1 MSKRSLFW
9 GQASGKLGEA
19 VFYRAGG
26 EQRTR
31 AYVKN
36 IKNPKSLAQMKNRI
50 LMNNVVS
57 AFRSMKPILSVSFP
71 MKAANQSGFNAFVK
85 ANKNVVPYA
94 ISKEDVQYG
103 GCMPYRMFVS
113 QGDIPI
119 NTNVVLQELQDAT
132 EPDAM
137 GRWYPTMNGLLPNP
151 AVLQALPEKEAA
163 IVVTPQQL
171 YTIMT
176 ANGNPLGLPAEF
188 KVTILGSFYG
198 TGANDA
204 PSEMF
209 FMGWKTY
216 VCRADDKARI
226 IEGGDALATEWL
238 NIEAIPSKFED
249 KGTEDEPSFNA
260 TIENLA
266 LRNGFLSES
275 KSVQHVWGVIVSWTE
290 NGKQRVTTSRIQGGS
305 DIAELVKDWEEGGF
319 VYDQIL
325 NFYGYSEE
333 SLLATK

>member
-1 MSKRSLFW
+1 MAKGSQFW
-9 GQASGKLGEA
+9 GAASGKLGQQ
-19 VFYRAGG
+19 VLYRAGG
-26 EQRTR
+26 EQRAR

-36 IKNPKSLAQMKNRI
+36 IKNPKTLAQMKNRI

-71 MKAANQSGFNAFVK
+71 MKASNQSGFNAFVK
-85 ANKNVVPYA
+85 ANKNTVPYA
-94 ISKEDVQYG
+94 ISKEDVQFG

-113 QGDIPI
+113 QGDIAI

-132 EPDAM
+132 DPDAM
-137 GRWYPTMNGLLPNP
+137 GRWYPTINGLIPGK
-151 AVLQALPEKEAA
+151 VLLENLPEGEAA
-163 IVVTPQQL
+163 FHVTPQQL

-176 ANGNPLGLPAEF
+176 ANGNPLGLPSEF
-188 KVTILGSFYG
+188 KVTIVGSYYG

-216 VCRADDKARI
+216 VCRADEKAHI
-226 IEGGDALATEWL
+226 IVGGDAQATEWL
-238 NIEAIPSKFED
+238 AINAIPTRIESV
-249 KGTEDEPSFNA
+249 GTEEEPAYNA
-260 TIENLA
+260 TIENLS
-266 LRNGFLSES
+266 LRNGFLNES
-275 KSVQHVWGVIVSWTE
+275 KSEQHVWGVIVSWTE
-290 NGKQRVTTSRIQGGS
+290 NGKQRVTTSRISGGYE
-305 DIAELVKDWEEGGF
+305 IEELVKDWEENGF

-325 NFYGYSEE
+325 TQYGYSAE

>member
-36 IKNPKSLAQMKNRI
+36 IKNPKTLAQMKNRI
-50 LMNNVVS
+50 IMNNVVS
-57 AFRSMKPILSVSFP
+57 AFRSMKPILSVAFP

-85 ANKNVVPYA
+85 ANKNTVPYA
-94 ISKEDVQYG
+94 ITKEDVQYG

-119 NTNVVLQELQDAT
+119 NTNVVLQELEDAT
-132 EPDAM
+132 GSDGM
-137 GRWYPTMNGLLPNP
+137 SRWYPTMNGLLPGSS
-151 AVLQALPEKEAA
+151 VLEKLPEQEASIA
-163 IVVTPQQL
+163 LTPQQL
-171 YTIMT
+171 YSLMT
-176 ANGNPLGLPAEF
+176 ANGNPMGLPAEF

-216 VCRADDKARI
+216 VCRPDDKAHI
-226 IEGGDALATEWL
+226 IVGGDAQATEWL
-238 NIEAIPSKFED
+238 QIMAIPSSIES
-249 KGTEDEPSFNA
+249 KGTEDNPAFNA

-266 LRNGFLSES
+266 LRNGFLNENKSE
-275 KSVQHVWGVIVSWTE
+275 QHVWGVIVSWTD
-290 NGKQRVTTSRIQGGS
+290 NGKQRVTTSRIQGSS
-305 DIAELVKDWEEGGF
+305 DIPELVKDWEENGF
-319 VYDQIL
+319 VYNQIL
-325 NFYGYSEE
+325 SFYGYSAE

>member
-31 AYVKN
+31 TYVKN
-36 IKNPKSLAQMKNRI
+36 VKNPKSLAQMKNRI

-71 MKAANQSGFNAFVK
+71 MKADNQSGFNAFVK
-85 ANKNVVPYA
+85 ANKNIVPYA

-113 QGDIPI
+113 QGDIAM
-119 NTNVVLQELQDAT
+119 NTNVVLKELTDAT
-132 EPDAM
+132 DPEAA
-137 GRWYPTMNGLLPNP
+137 GRWYPTMNGLLPN
-151 AVLQALPEKEAA
+151 AAALHSLPEKEPA
-163 IVVTPQQL
+163 IAVTPQQL
-171 YTIMT
+171 YSIMT
-176 ANGNPLGLPAEF
+176 DNGNPLGLPAEF
-188 KVTILGSFYG
+188 KVTIVGSYYG
-198 TGANDA
+198 TGANEA
-204 PSEMF
+204 PSELF

-216 VCRADDKARI
+216 VCRADDKARVI
-226 IEGGDALATEWL
+226 VGGDALATEWL
-238 NIEAIPSKFED
+238 DVLAIPSKFED
-249 KGTEDEPSFNA
+249 KGSEDKPSFDA

-275 KSVQHVWGVIVSWTE
+275 KSEQHVWGVIVSWTD
-290 NGKQRVTTSRIQGGS
+290 NGKQRVTTSRIQGGFGVA
-305 DIAELVKDWEEGGF
+305 DLVKDWEEGGF

-325 NFYGYSEE
+325 SFYGYSAE

>member
-50 LMNNVVS
+50 IMNNVVS

-85 ANKNVVPYA
+85 ANKNTVPYA

-119 NTNVVLQELQDAT
+119 NTNVELKELKDAT
-132 EPDAM
+132 DPDAM
-137 GRWYPTMNGLLPNP
+137 GSWYPTMNGLLPGS
-151 AVLQALPEKEAA
+151 AVLEKLPEEEAA
-163 IVVTPQQL
+163 IAVTPQQL
-171 YTIMT
+171 YSIMT
-176 ANGNPLGLPAEF
+176 ANGNPMGLPAEF
-188 KVTILGSFYG
+188 KVTILGSYYG

-204 PSEMF
+204 PSELF

-216 VCRADDKARI
+216 VCRADDKARVI
-226 IEGGDALATEWL
+226 VGGDALANEWL
-238 NIEAIPSKFED
+238 KIEAIPSKFED
-249 KGTEDEPSFNA
+249 KGTEDAPAFDA

-266 LRNGFLSES
+266 LRNGFLAENKSE
-275 KSVQHVWGVIVSWTE
+275 QHVWGVIVSWTE
-290 NGKQRVTTSRIQGGS
+290 NGKQRVTTSRIQGGYE
-305 DIAELVKDWEEGGF
+305 IAELVKDWEENGF
-319 VYDQIL
+319 VYEQIL
-325 NFYGYSEE
+325 SFYGYSAE

>member
-9 GQASGKLGEA
+9 GQATGKLGET
-19 VFYRAGG
+19 VLYRAGG
-26 EQRTR
+26 EQRAR

-36 IKNPKSLAQMKNRI
+36 IKNPKTMAQMKNRI

-57 AFRSMKPILSVSFP
+57 AFRSMKPILSESFP
-71 MKAANQSGFNAFVK
+71 LKAANQSGFNAFVK
-85 ANKNVVPYA
+85 ANKNTVPYA
-94 ISKEDVQYG
+94 ISKEDVQFG
-103 GCMPYRMFVS
+103 GCMPYRMFVA

-132 EPDAM
+132 DPDAM
-137 GRWYPTMNGLLPNP
+137 GRWYPTIDGLLPSK
-151 AVLQALPEKEAA
+151 AVLKALPEKEAA

-171 YTIMT
+171 YSIMT
-176 ANGNPLGLPAEF
+176 DNGNPMGLPSEF
-188 KVTILGSFYG
+188 KVTILGSYYG
-198 TGANDA
+198 TGANEA

-216 VCRADDKARI
+216 VCRADEKARVI
-226 IEGGDALATEWL
+226 VGGDALATEWL

-249 KGTEDEPSFNA
+249 KGTDDEPSFNA

-275 KSVQHVWGVIVSWTE
+275 KSEQHVWGVIVSWTE
-290 NGKQRVTTSRIQGGS
+290 NGKQRVTTSRIHGGYQ
-305 DIAELVKDWEEGGF
+305 IPELVKDWEEGGF
-319 VYDQIL
+319 VYEQIL
-325 NFYGYSEE
+325 TFYGYSAE

>member
-1 MSKRSLFW
+1 MTKRSLFW

-36 IKNPKSLAQMKNRI
+36 IKNPKTLAQMKNRI

-132 EPDAM
+132 DPEAM
-137 GRWYPTMNGLLPNP
+137 GRWFPTMDGLLPNP

-163 IVVTPQQL
+163 ITVTPQQL

-188 KVTILGSFYG
+188 KVTILGSYYG

-216 VCRADDKARI
+216 VCRSDEKANVI
-226 IEGGDALATEWL
+226 VGGDAQATEWL
-238 NIEAIPSKFED
+238 NIQAIPSKIEE
-249 KGTEDEPSFNA
+249 KSTEGEPSFDA
-260 TIENLA
+260 TIANLA
-266 LRNGFLSES
+266 LRSGFLNES
-275 KSVQHVWGVIVSWTE
+275 KAEQHVWGVIVSWTE
-290 NGKQRVTTSRIQGGS
+290 NGKQRVTTSRIQGSS
-305 DIAELVKDWEEGGF
+305 DIPELVKDWEEGGF

-325 NFYGYSEE
+325 SFYGYSAE

>member
-36 IKNPKSLAQMKNRI
+36 IKNPKTLAQMKNRI
-50 LMNNVVS
+50 IMNNVVS

-94 ISKEDVQYG
+94 ISKEDVQFG

-119 NTNVVLQELQDAT
+119 NTGVELQELSDAT
-132 EPDAM
+132 DPGAM
-137 GRWYPTMNGLLPNP
+137 NLWYPTINGLLPGKV
-151 AVLQALPEKEAA
+151 VLEALPEKEAA
-163 IVVTPQQL
+163 FGVTPQQL
-171 YTIMT
+171 YTLMT
-176 ANGNPLGLPAEF
+176 ANGNPMGLPSEF
-188 KVTILGSFYG
+188 KVTIVGSYYG
-198 TGANDA
+198 LGANEA
-204 PSEMF
+204 SSELF

-216 VCRADDKARI
+216 VCRADDKARV
-226 IEGGDALATEWL
+226 IEGGDALATNWL
-238 NIEAIPSKFED
+238 KIMAIPSKIEE
-249 KGTEDEPSFNA
+249 KGTEEEPSFDA
-260 TIENLA
+260 TVSNLA
-266 LRNGFLSES
+266 LRAGFLDES

-290 NGKQRVTTSRIQGGS
+290 NGKQRVTTSRIQGS
-305 DIAELVKDWEEGGF
+305 NDVADLVKDWEENGF

-325 NFYGYSEE
+325 SLYGFTTE
-333 SLLATK
+333 SLLATT